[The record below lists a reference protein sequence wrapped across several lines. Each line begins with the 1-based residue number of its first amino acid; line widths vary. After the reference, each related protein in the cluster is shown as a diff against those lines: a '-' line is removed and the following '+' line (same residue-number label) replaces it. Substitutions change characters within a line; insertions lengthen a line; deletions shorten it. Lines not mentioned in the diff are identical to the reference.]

1 MLRKLS
7 MKTRLLSLYDG
18 LVLGKPIAILLLV
31 FLITGFFAWFIPD
44 LRIDISP
51 DSLILEHDRD
61 LRYYYAIRARY
72 GSDDYLIVTY
82 TPKKG
87 LFEAGTLN
95 DLRKLRDSLAA
106 IERVESV
113 VSILDVPLVQSPPM
127 SLDELEK
134 HIRTL
139 EDPDTNLALAEREL
153 RTSPLYRNR
162 LVGASG
168 DTTALQVNFRY
179 DAKYEEL
186 RKSRDALRAKGLEAQ
201 LTPGEAKELERL
213 TDEFKRYSA
222 EVMVQEE
229 ADIARIRTIMDRFRD
244 RAELHL
250 GGKPMVVSDMV
261 DFVRHD
267 IKIFGIGVLGI
278 LALLLTI
285 AFRQPRWV
293 ILSML
298 TALATS
304 LVTMGFL
311 GLAKWRLTVVS
322 SNFLALLLIFVLSL
336 SIHLIVRYREL
347 HVLNP
352 DAGQR
357 YLVQQ
362 MVHSKFV
369 PCLYNILTTMVAFAS
384 LVVSGI
390 RPVIDFGWIMGIS
403 LTAALVLNFTLFP
416 AALML
421 FKPGKPH
428 KPRDLT
434 TAVTSLFPPLIEH
447 HGNLVLGVALLGVVF
462 GVIGMFKL
470 TVENRF
476 IDNFHKSTEIYQGMY
491 LMDRKLGGTVP
502 LDVIIDA
509 PAAFLKEEKE
519 ALGKEGDEADSEEPW
534 GDADFEGEAGITGTS
549 YWFNVFKVDEVN
561 AIQGFLDGIPEIG
574 KVLSLST
581 TMEVLKQVNGGELP
595 DNFTL
600 SLIYKRLPDKVK
612 KELIAPY
619 LSADGNQLRF
629 DVRVYESD
637 VNLKRQALLKK
648 IRHHLT
654 GEFGLADD
662 QVHLSGMLVLYNNM
676 LQSLFRSQIL
686 TLGAVFL
693 AIFLMFVMLFRS
705 VKLALIAIVPSL
717 VSVPMVLGL
726 MGWLN
731 IPLNFM
737 TITIA
742 GISIGIG
749 VDDTIHYVHRF
760 GEEVVVDWD
769 YQAAVRRSH
778 LSIGR
783 AMYYTTVTI
792 TIGFSI
798 LVLSKFVPT
807 IYFGLLTALAMM
819 IALAANFT
827 VLPLLIERLK
837 PYGRK
842 PSGGV

>member
-1 MLRKLS
+1 

-18 LVLGKPIAILLLV
+18 LVLGKPLATLSLV
-31 FLITGFFAWFIPD
+31 LLITGFFAWFVPS
-44 LRIDISP
+44 LKIDISP
-51 DSLILEHDRD
+51 DSLVLEHDRD
-61 LRYYYAIRARY
+61 LRYYYSIRARY

-87 LFEAGTLN
+87 LFEADTLD

-106 IERVESV
+106 VERVESV
-113 VSILDVPLVQSPPM
+113 ISILDVPLVQSPPT
-127 SLDELEK
+127 SLEELEE

-153 RTSPLYRNR
+153 RNSPLYRDR

-168 DTTALQVNFRY
+168 DTTAMQVNFRR
-179 DAKYEEL
+179 DSKYEGL
-186 RKSRDALRAKGLEAQ
+186 RKSRDELREKELEGQ
-201 LTPGEAKELERL
+201 LTPGEAEELERF
-213 TDEFKRYSA
+213 TNEFKRYRA
-222 EVMVQEE
+222 ELMAQEE
-229 ADIARIRTIMDRFRD
+229 ADIARIRAILVQFED

-250 GGKPMVVSDMV
+250 GGKPMVVADMV
-261 DFVRHD
+261 EFVRHD
-267 IKIFGIGVLGI
+267 IKVFGIGVVAV
-278 LALLLTI
+278 LALLLII

-293 ILSML
+293 ILSLL

-304 LVTMGFL
+304 VVTMGFL
-311 GLAKWRLTVVS
+311 GLAEWRLTVVS

-336 SIHLIVRYREL
+336 TIHLIVRYREL
-347 HVLNP
+347 HVRNP
-352 DAGQR
+352 DGEQR
-357 YLVQQ
+357 YLVQE
-362 MVHSKFV
+362 MVRSKFV
-369 PCLYNILTTMVAFAS
+369 PCFYMVITTMVAFGS

-403 LTAALVLNFTLFP
+403 LIAALVLSFTLFP

-421 FKPGKPH
+421 LKPGTPH
-428 KPRDLT
+428 KPRYLT
-434 TAVTSLFPPLIEH
+434 TTITALFPPLIER
-447 HGNLVLGVALLGVVF
+447 HGNMVLGVAVLAVGF
-462 GVIGMFKL
+462 GVIGMTKL

-476 IDNFHKSTEIYQGMY
+476 IDHFHKSTEIYQGMY
-491 LMDRKLGGTVP
+491 LMDRKLGGTIP
-502 LDVIIDA
+502 LDVVIDA
-509 PAAFLKEEKE
+509 PADFLKEKKKPLDKEKGD
-519 ALGKEGDEADSEEPW
+519 APREGDEEPW
-534 GDADFEGEAGITGTS
+534 DDADFEGEAGITGTS
-549 YWFNVFKVDEVN
+549 YWFNAFKVDEVN
-561 AIQGFLDGIPEIG
+561 AIQSFLDGIPETG

-581 TMEVLKQVNGGELP
+581 TMEVLKQINDGKLP

-600 SLIYKRLPDKVK
+600 SLIYKRLPNEVK
-612 KELIAPY
+612 ESLIAPY
-619 LSADGNQLRF
+619 LSPDGNQLRF
-629 DVRVYESD
+629 EVRVYESD

-648 IRHHLT
+648 IRSHLT
-654 GEFGLADD
+654 GELGLSNQ

-693 AIFLMFVMLFRS
+693 AILLMFVALFRS
-705 VKLALIAIVPSL
+705 LKLALIAIVPNL
-717 VSVPMVLGL
+717 ISVPLVLGL
-726 MGWLN
+726 MGWLD

-742 GISIGIG
+742 AISIGIG

-778 LSIGR
+778 GSIGR

-807 IYFGLLTALAMM
+807 IYFGILTALAMM

-827 VLPLLIERLK
+827 VLPLLLERLK
-837 PYGRK
+837 PYGK
-842 PSGGV
+842 KSPESL

>member
-1 MLRKLS
+1 MQKLS
-7 MKTRLLSLYDG
+7 MKIRLLSLYYG
-18 LVLGKPIAILLLV
+18 LVLGKPLATLLLV
-31 FLITGFFAWFIPD
+31 LLITGFFGWFVPD
-44 LRIDISP
+44 LKIDISP
-51 DSLILEHDRD
+51 DSLVLEHDQA
-61 LRYYYAIRARY
+61 LRYYYSIRARY

-82 TPKKG
+82 TPKRG
-87 LFEAGTLN
+87 LFEADTLA
-95 DLRKLRDSLAA
+95 DLRKLHDSLAA

-113 VSILDVPLVQSPPM
+113 MSILDVPLVQSPPT
-127 SLDELEK
+127 SLEELEQ

-139 EDPDTNLALAEREL
+139 ADPDTNLALAEREL
-153 RTSPLYRNR
+153 RNSPLYRDR
-162 LVGASG
+162 LVGATG
-168 DTTALQVNFRY
+168 DTTAMQVVFRR
-179 DAKYEEL
+179 DPKYESL
-186 RKSRDALRAKGLEAQ
+186 RKSRDALREKELEAQ
-201 LTPGEAKELERL
+201 LTPGEAAELESF
-213 TDEFKRYSA
+213 TNEFKRYKA
-222 EVMVQEE
+222 ELMAQEE
-229 ADIARIRTIMDRFRD
+229 ADIARIRAILDQYRD

-250 GGKPMVVSDMV
+250 GGKPMVVADMV

-267 IKIFGIGVLGI
+267 IKVFGIGVVAV
-278 LALLLTI
+278 LAVLLII

-293 ILSML
+293 ILSLL

-304 LVTMGFL
+304 VVTMGFL
-311 GLAKWRLTVVS
+311 GLAEWRLTVVS

-336 SIHLIVRYREL
+336 TIHLIVRYREL
-347 HVLNP
+347 HVRNP
-352 DAGQR
+352 DGEQR
-357 YLVQQ
+357 YLVQE
-362 MVHSKFV
+362 MVRSKFV
-369 PCLYNILTTMVAFAS
+369 PCFYMVITTMVAFGS

-403 LTAALVLNFTLFP
+403 LTAALVLSFTLFP

-421 FKPGKPH
+421 LKPGIPH

-434 TAVTSLFPPLIEH
+434 TTVTALFPPLIER
-447 HGNLVLGVALLGVVF
+447 HGNLVIGTAAVAVVF

-476 IDNFHKSTEIYQGMY
+476 IDHFHRSTEIYQGMY
-491 LMDRKLGGTVP
+491 LMDRKLGGTIP
-502 LDVIIDA
+502 LDVVLDA
-509 PAAFLKEEKE
+509 PAAFLKEEKKPL
-519 ALGKEGDEADSEEPW
+519 AKEGNEEPW

-561 AIQGFLDGIPEIG
+561 AIQEYLDGLPETG

-581 TMEVLKQVNGGELP
+581 TMEVLKQINGGELP
-595 DNFTL
+595 DNFAL
-600 SLIYKRLPDKVK
+600 SLIYKRLPDEVK
-612 KELIAPY
+612 ESLIAPY
-619 LSADGNQLRF
+619 LSPDGNQIRF
-629 DVRVYESD
+629 EVRVYESD
-637 VNLKRQALLKK
+637 VKLKRQALLKK

-654 GEFGLADD
+654 GDLGLSDD

-693 AIFLMFVMLFRS
+693 AIIVMFFFLFHS
-705 VKLALIAIVPSL
+705 VKLAFIAIVPNL
-717 VSVPMVLGL
+717 IPVPVVLGL
-726 MGWLN
+726 MGWLD

-742 GISIGIG
+742 AISIGIG

-778 LSIGR
+778 GSIGR

-798 LVLSKFVPT
+798 LVFSKFVPT

-819 IALAANFT
+819 TALAANFT
-827 VLPLLIERLK
+827 VLPLLLERLK
-837 PYGRK
+837 PYGK
-842 PSGGV
+842 KAAGDP

>member
-1 MLRKLS
+1 
-7 MKTRLLSLYDG
+7 MKTRLLSLYYG
-18 LVLGKPIAILLLV
+18 LVLGKPLATLLLV
-31 FLITGFFAWFIPD
+31 VLITGFFGWFVPD
-44 LRIDISP
+44 LKIDISP
-51 DSLILEHDRD
+51 DSLVLEHDKD
-61 LRYYYAIRARY
+61 LRYYYSIRARY

-82 TPKKG
+82 TPKGG
-87 LFEAGTLN
+87 LFEADTLA
-95 DLRKLRDSLAA
+95 DLRKLHDSLAA

-113 VSILDVPLVQSPPM
+113 MSILDVPLVQSPPT
-127 SLDELEK
+127 SLEELEQ

-139 EDPDTNLALAEREL
+139 ADPDTNLAMAEREL
-153 RTSPLYRNR
+153 RDSPLYRDR
-162 LVGASG
+162 LVGATG
-168 DTTALQVNFRY
+168 DTTAMQVVFRR
-179 DAKYEEL
+179 DPKYESL
-186 RKSRDALRAKGLEAQ
+186 RKSRDALREKELEAQ
-201 LTPGEAKELERL
+201 LTPGEAADLERF
-213 TDEFKRYSA
+213 TDEFKRYKA
-222 EVMVQEE
+222 ELMAQEE
-229 ADIARIRTIMDRFRD
+229 ADIARIRAILDQYRD

-250 GGKPMVVSDMV
+250 GGKPMVVADMV

-267 IKIFGIGVLGI
+267 IKVFGIGVVVV
-278 LALLLTI
+278 LALLLII

-293 ILSML
+293 ILSLL

-304 LVTMGFL
+304 VVTMGFL
-311 GLAKWRLTVVS
+311 GLAEWRLTVVS

-336 SIHLIVRYREL
+336 TIHLIVRYREL
-347 HVLNP
+347 HVRNP
-352 DAGQR
+352 DAEQR
-357 YLVQQ
+357 YLVEE
-362 MVHSKFV
+362 MVRSKFV
-369 PCLYNILTTMVAFAS
+369 PCFYMVITTMVAFGS

-403 LTAALVLNFTLFP
+403 LTTALVLSFTLFP

-421 FKPGKPH
+421 LKPGIPH

-434 TAVTSLFPPLIEH
+434 TAVTALFPPLIER
-447 HGNLVLGVALLGVVF
+447 HGNLVMGTAAVAVVF
-462 GVIGMFKL
+462 GAIGMSKL

-476 IDNFHKSTEIYQGMY
+476 IDHFHKSTEIYQGMY
-491 LMDRKLGGTVP
+491 LMDRKLGGTIP
-502 LDVIIDA
+502 LDVVLDAVLDA
-509 PAAFLKEEKE
+509 PATFLEEEKKPL
-519 ALGKEGDEADSEEPW
+519 AREGDEEPW

-561 AIQGFLDGIPEIG
+561 AIQEYLDGLRETG

-581 TMEVLKQVNGGELP
+581 TMEVLKQINGGKLP
-595 DNFTL
+595 DNFAL
-600 SLIYKRLPDKVK
+600 SLIYKRLPDEVK
-612 KELIAPY
+612 ESLIAPY
-619 LSADGNQLRF
+619 LSPDGNQLRF
-629 DVRVYESD
+629 EVRVYESD
-637 VNLKRQALLKK
+637 VKLKRQALLKK

-654 GEFGLADD
+654 GDLGLSDD

-693 AIFLMFVMLFRS
+693 AILVMFCFLFHS
-705 VKLALIAIVPSL
+705 VKLALIAIVPNL
-717 VSVPMVLGL
+717 VSVPLVLGL
-726 MGWLN
+726 MGWLD

-742 GISIGIG
+742 AISIGIG

-778 LSIGR
+778 GSIGR

-827 VLPLLIERLK
+827 VLPLLLERLK
-837 PYGRK
+837 PYGK
-842 PSGGV
+842 KSP